1 MLVLVEILT
10 LVPLVAGLLN
20 QGNCG
25 LNSELERLKN
35 RTSYIVGGE
44 VAKEGKWPWVCS
56 VGFWSNKD
64 ERRGVVKVF
73 EIINP

>member
-10 LVPLVAGLLN
+10 LVPLVAGLFD

-25 LNSELERLKN
+25 LNSELVRLKN
-35 RTSYIVGGE
+35 RNSYIVGGD

-56 VGFWSNKD
+56 VGFWSNKN

-73 EIINP
+73 KIINP

>member
-20 QGNCG
+20 LGNCG
-25 LNSELERLKN
+25 LNSELVRQKN
-35 RTSYIVGGE
+35 SNSYIFAGD

-56 VGFWSNKD
+56 VGFWSNKN
-64 ERRGVVKVF
+64 ERRGVVKNF
-73 EIINP
+73 KIIKP